1 MKTLPLSLIRKPQN
15 IAIGIIV
22 LFVSYLAY
30 DYQSLKRTNEQYT
43 SQMAS
48 EARERAF
55 LQSRYDGLSERL
67 KRQEQAFSNHIEALE
82 AIRKDNESLRQDL
95 QEITDERIRE
105 SLDTE
110 LDTDF
115 INRLFNNV
123 HRNAR

>member
-1 MKTLPLSLIRKPQN
+1 MNILLSLLRKPQN

-43 SQMAS
+43 SQIAV
-48 EARERAF
+48 EARERAL

-115 INRLFNNV
+115 INRLFNNA